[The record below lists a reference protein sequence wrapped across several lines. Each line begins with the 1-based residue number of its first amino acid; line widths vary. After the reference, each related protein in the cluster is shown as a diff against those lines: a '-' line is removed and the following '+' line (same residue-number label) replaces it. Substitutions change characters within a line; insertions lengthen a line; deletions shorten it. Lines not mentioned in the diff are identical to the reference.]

1 MTSKFHLRF
10 PLKLIENI
18 LLRISIFGLLSL
30 ILIQFF
36 LSNDSIKSI
45 VGNDNNSN
53 VIAIEESATYLSSG
67 WIDIEIRSLS
77 RYKGLKL
84 LKNGE
89 EVEEL
94 IRVGNVMQIEV
105 LDGDVIELDA
115 TKYDEPVNVR
125 IVGTS
130 DNIKVPHIGQQF
142 ES

>member
-1 MTSKFHLRF
+1 MT
-10 PLKLIENI
+10 
-18 LLRISIFGLLSL
+18 LLSPM
-30 ILIQFF
+30 
-36 LSNDSIKSI
+36 
-45 VGNDNNSN
+45 GNDNNSN

-105 LDGDVIELDA
+105 RWRCYRVDA

-142 ES
+142 ESNKIFLPL